1 LGKTIIYDS
10 SCSLCN
16 KAVKFLDSGKTASQF
31 NFLPA
36 SDSAADSLMGSYQ
49 LQPGIKDKTVIF
61 IENNH
66 VYTKSTA
73 IIRALQSKGGLN
85 RLAVVLF
92 IIPRFIRDRVYD
104 YVATLRLRSG

>member
-10 SCSLCN
+10 SCRLC
-16 KAVKFLDSGKTASQF
+16 KSAVKILDSGTTAAQF

-36 SDSAADSLMGSYQ
+36 TDPSTDSLIESYK

-66 VYTKSTA
+66 LYTKSTA

-85 RLAVVLF
+85 RLAAVLY
-92 IIPRFIRDRVYD
+92 IVPRFIRDWVYD
-104 YVATLRLRSG
+104 YVATRR